1 MKLFGVNQISNAY
14 FSENDMSRKLRE
26 NMKQTNKPLSQEEFQ
41 SLHTK
46 FISDSNVDNLNR
58 MIKKKIFDDLNVNI
72 SLQERTEIKLAAQYM
87 WNNSV
92 VYISKNRIL
101 ELEKLN
107 NLFIE
112 KVMPEMK
119 TKILQKIKYLK
130 DIDYSQR
137 EINNLPENTRSNN
150 HLLSMVDKLS
160 FKEFKFNY

>member
-14 FSENDMSRKLRE
+14 FSENDMSRKLRK
-26 NMKQTNKPLSQEEFQ
+26 NMKETNKPLSQEEFE
-41 SLHTK
+41 SLHK
-46 FISDSNVDNLNR
+46 SFISDSNVDNLNS
-58 MIKKKIFDDLNVNI
+58 MVKNKILEDLNVNI

-101 ELEKLN
+101 ELEILN

-130 DIDYSQR
+130 DIDYSNR

>member
-1 MKLFGVNQISNAY
+1 
-14 FSENDMSRKLRE
+14 
-26 NMKQTNKPLSQEEFQ
+26 MKQTNKPLSQEEFEA
-41 SLHTK
+41 LHTK
-46 FISDSNVDNLNR
+46 FISDSNVNNLNR

-130 DIDYSQR
+130 DIDYSNR

-150 HLLSMVDKLS
+150 HLISMVDKLS

>member
-1 MKLFGVNQISNAY
+1 MKLFEVNQISNAY
-14 FSENDMSRKLRE
+14 FSENDMSRKLRK
-26 NMKQTNKPLSQEEFQ
+26 NMKQTNKPLSHEEFEL
-41 SLHTK
+41 LHK
-46 FISDSNVDNLNR
+46 SFISDSNVDNLNR
-58 MIKKKIFDDLNVNI
+58 MVKDKIFDDLNVNI

-107 NLFIE
+107 NLFIK

-130 DIDYSQR
+130 DIDYSNR